1 MKWVNKGHEYDD
13 MVRCFDNKNTRYFI
27 WGAGIFGIAFYEE
40 FCKEFQFV
48 AFVDRNEQ
56 KQGKDV
62 CGLKVISP
70 QDFKEQWSGEI
81 VIVST
86 GMTKSAYDQLRE
98 FGLIQHKDFYHIDE
112 ISSIYMM
119 HKYGKVYVSDLTVNI
134 TQCCTL
140 KCEYCN
146 AFIPKI
152 RNPINFDVQFIQDE
166 LKSYFRWVDE
176 VNILGL
182 VGGDAMIHPHFNE
195 ILRWIGD
202 TYYPHK
208 VKHLEIYS
216 NAVIM
221 PTDKT
226 LELFKKYNIFYRF
239 TDYYGNS
246 GRQNIEGITKIL
258 EEAGIRYDHV
268 KFTDWFD
275 SGYPQE
281 SNGITSEEGLCKF
294 FDMCD
299 RKSCHA
305 IYGNKFFF
313 CGMCLNA
320 DWIDYCNIQETDYF
334 DLNNYSES
342 RKKEFIEYNLGYN
355 EKGYMEYCKM
365 CNGSLN
371 VNTHKIEV
379 GKQINQ

>member
-1 MKWVNKGHEYDD
+1 MKWINKGHEFDEMEKHFDD
-13 MVRCFDNKNTRYFI
+13 KDTHYYI
-27 WGAGIFGIAFYEE
+27 WGAGTFGIAFYEE
-40 FCKEFQFV
+40 FCNEFQFV

-62 CGLKVISP
+62 CGLNVISP
-70 QDFKEQWSGEI
+70 QDFMEQWKGET

-98 FGLIQHKDFYHIDE
+98 FGLIRHKDFYHIDE
-112 ISSIYMM
+112 ISSVYMM
-119 HKYGKVYVSDLTVNI
+119 HKYGKVYVSDLTVHI
-134 TQCCTL
+134 TQYCTL
-140 KCEYCN
+140 KCKYCN
-146 AFIPKI
+146 EFIPQIK
-152 RNPINFDVQFIQDE
+152 NPINFEVRFIQDE
-166 LKSYFRWVDE
+166 LESYFQWVDE

-182 VGGDAMIHPHFNE
+182 VGGDAMSHPRFNE
-195 ILRWIGD
+195 ILEWIGD
-202 TYYPHK
+202 TYYPHRA
-208 VKHLEIYS
+208 KHLEIYS
-216 NAVIM
+216 NAVI
-221 PTDKT
+221 PLTSETIK
-226 LELFKKYNIFYRF
+226 LFKKYNIFYRF

-246 GRQNIEGITKIL
+246 GKQNVEGITKIL
-258 EEAGIRYDHV
+258 KENDIRYDHV

-275 SGYPQE
+275 SGYPQT
-281 SNGITSEEGLCKF
+281 SNGITSEDSLSKF

-305 IYGNKFFF
+305 IFGNKLYF

-320 DWIDYCNIQETDYF
+320 DWIDYCKVQETDYF
-334 DLNNYSES
+334 DLNNYNES

-379 GKQINQ
+379 GKQI